1 MLWVISCPYNSLGFA
16 LGFWIFHLLNYGF
29 QHVLCCC
36 PMCLSSVLKPFQER
50 LFSASITIC
59 WCPAASITESGI
71 YTASNGAIPT
81 PSSLADQQD
90 RGYAS
95 DILLFHSQLPDCTWT
110 FPVPTGRSPHV
121 HRCPCHSD
129 VSPPAPCHL
138 FPRPLSLSPPPLPEL
153 FPGHRTSGLASHI
166 HCLNMSCPFDQNQKH
181 PKHWQGL
188 SCKPDNLGRPL
199 VSHSFI
205 HSFTQKDCAST
216 VVPARPCVL
225 AMEQMKKKR
234 RRGDDKLKVSLC
246 PPRTQLIL

>member
-1 MLWVISCPYNSLGFA
+1 MEPFQRHH
-16 LGFWIFHLLNYGF
+16 HLLINRTGATHQTSF
-29 QHVLCCC
+29 CFTLNSQTAPELFRSPQADP
-36 PMCLSSVLKPFQER
+36 PMCTDALVTVTSPLQPHATYFQ
-50 LFSASITIC
+50 
-59 WCPAASITESGI
+59 G
-71 YTASNGAIPT
+71 
-81 PSSLADQQD
+81 
-90 RGYAS
+90 
-95 DILLFHSQLPDCTWT
+95 
-110 FPVPTGRSPHV
+110 
-121 HRCPCHSD
+121 
-129 VSPPAPCHL
+129 
-138 FPRPLSLSPPPLPEL
+138 LSPFPLPPLPEL